1 MKTRL
6 RRALELR
13 IGDRVV
19 LAGLIDQRVTSTRL
33 QGAGGGTVSVGFEG
47 QHSRTT
53 YRPGEWVTVHAAT
66 SHAPRPVNP

>member
-19 LAGLIDQRVTSTRL
+19 LAGAIDQRVTSTRL
-33 QGAGGGTVSVGFEG
+33 RAGGGTGCDC

-66 SHAPRPVNP
+66 STAARPVNP